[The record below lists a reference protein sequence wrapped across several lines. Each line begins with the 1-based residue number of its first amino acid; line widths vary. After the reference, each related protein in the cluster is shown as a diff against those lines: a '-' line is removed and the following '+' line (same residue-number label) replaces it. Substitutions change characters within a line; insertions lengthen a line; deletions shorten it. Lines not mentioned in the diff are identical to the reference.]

1 MKDFKKD
8 KFFEK
13 KQEPKASP
21 KPSPKTQSIESSGS
35 LSSDFK
41 NATKLLK
48 HIKNLDDDGKKA
60 FADKYKIKYNETS
73 EIGSAARTKFWG
85 K

>member
-8 KFFEK
+8 KLFEK
-13 KQEPKASP
+13 KEEPKASP
-21 KPSPKTQSIESSGS
+21 ETESIESSGS

-48 HIKNLDDDGKKA
+48 HINSLDDDGKKA